1 MKKSL
6 QGQGQ
11 PGGSPVNPEKIEPRA
26 SMDWLISKHFA
37 PSPSPIKI
45 EFGALSHPGKVR
57 ENNEDHYLVTRR
69 SRSRQ
74 VLMSNLPD
82 GYLPVTAD
90 DDAYV
95 IVVADGLGGEAFG
108 ELASKLAIRTAW
120 DLSLSEIKWTV
131 KVSEREVDE
140 LKEKAEL
147 YFQLI
152 DRALIQEGQVKPQAA
167 GMGTTLTFAYTIG
180 SNAFVFHVGDS
191 RAYLF
196 RGDRLTRLTRDHT
209 VAQRLVDAGLLT
221 PESVAASSFR
231 NMLTNCVGCS
241 KEGVKVEMRHARIED
256 GDALLICS
264 DGLTD
269 MVDEEAMSRT
279 LGSHS
284 NPQDACQALLAQA
297 LDKGGKDN
305 ITMVLARYSIPEREK
320 DQ

>member
-1 MKKSL
+1 MSLEKDKS
-6 QGQGQ
+6 
-11 PGGSPVNPEKIEPRA
+11 KA
-26 SMDWLISKHFA
+26 SMDRLISKHFA
-37 PSPSPIKI
+37 PSPLPVDI
-45 EFGALSHPGKVR
+45 EFGALSHTGKVR
-57 ENNEDHYLVTRR
+57 KNNEDHYLVTRR

-82 GYLPVTAD
+82 GYLPVAAD

-120 DLSLSEIKWTV
+120 DLSLSEIKWTL
-131 KVSEREVDE
+131 KVSEREVEE

-191 RAYLF
+191 RAYLY
-196 RGDRLTRLTRDHT
+196 RGDRLTRLTSDHT
-209 VAQRLVDAGLLT
+209 VAQKLVDAGVLT
-221 PESVAASSFR
+221 PESVATSSFR

-241 KEGVKVEMRHARIED
+241 KEGVKVEMRHVRVED
-256 GDALLICS
+256 GDTLLLCS

-269 MVDEEAMSRT
+269 MVDEDEISST
-279 LGSHS
+279 LRGHS
-284 NPQDACQALLAQA
+284 KPQDACQALLDQA
-297 LDKGGKDN
+297 LDNGGRDN
-305 ITMVLARYSIPEREK
+305 ITMVLARYSIPER
-320 DQ
+320 QNP